1 MSAIVYDGLIRVA
14 AVLIGLGVF
23 LISLAVLDI
32 LLAWLTAGLLAALSP
47 SVGRAAQV
55 QSALGAMREHDHR
68 RYSRDAA

>member
-1 MSAIVYDGLIRVA
+1 MSALVYDGLSSVA

-32 LLAWLTAGLLAALSP
+32 LAWLTAGLLAALSP

-55 QSALGAMREHDHR
+55 QSALTTTQKDQR
-68 RYSRDAA
+68 R